1 MLNVVN
7 DSFPERVHLRRNSF
21 VYILYITMLS
31 KLSSRSAQIW
41 TRYIFSDLL
50 DHSERVPAAVNKY
63 NSYRLD
69 YYSQN
74 NTKKTKYYLLIIEN
88 KMFIELL

>member
-7 DSFPERVHLRRNSF
+7 DSFPERVYLRRNSF
-21 VYILYITMLS
+21 VYILYMTMLS
-31 KLSSRSAQIW
+31 KLSSRFAQMLDNV

-50 DHSERVPAAVNKY
+50 DHSERLPAAVNKY

-69 YYSQN
+69 YNSQN
-74 NTKKTKYYLLIIEN
+74 NKKKN
-88 KMFIELL
+88 